1 MKLAVLQVPTFKY
14 FDSYVITMAQVTVSK
29 QVKAELS
36 YIKETE
42 GHLTID
48 GTIRARFTIVD
59 LAHMDDVRNKNSTSD
74 RVSV

>member
-1 MKLAVLQVPTFKY
+1 
-14 FDSYVITMAQVTVSK
+14 MAQVTVSE

-48 GTIRARFTIVD
+48 GTIRARFTIAD
-59 LAHMDDVRNKNSTSD
+59 LAHMEDVRNNNSMKAK
-74 RVSV
+74 VSV